1 MSPTYPHISQRE
13 GPENTTIC
21 ASQIFEMLGL
31 GLETSE
37 LLGCIHK

>member
-21 ASQIFEMLGL
+21 ASQIFEMLGRPRDF
-31 GLETSE
+31 GVIGMHT
-37 LLGCIHK
+37 